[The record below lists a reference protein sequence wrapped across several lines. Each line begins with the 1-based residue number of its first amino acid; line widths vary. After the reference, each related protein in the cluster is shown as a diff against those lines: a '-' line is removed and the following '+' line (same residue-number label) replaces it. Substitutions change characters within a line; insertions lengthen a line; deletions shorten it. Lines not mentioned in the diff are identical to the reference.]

1 MSWEA
6 VVPATAGED
15 FAQAAEDAPVVPSGN
30 PEREL
35 TVEEAEQVKAAQ
47 AACVSL
53 AASGALGTEPLT
65 ASLKGHGNDGHAPHE
80 GAVKDHITISV
91 GQV

>member
-6 VVPATAGED
+6 TVPATAGEG
-15 FAQAAEDAPVVPSGN
+15 FAQAVDDAPVVPSGN
-30 PEREL
+30 PERDL
-35 TVEEAEQVKAAQ
+35 TPEEAEQVAA
-47 AACVSL
+47 ARSACVAL
-53 AASGALGTEPLT
+53 ALSGALGTEPLT
-65 ASLKGHGNDGHAPHE
+65 ASLKGHGNEGHAPHE